1 MSCSQIRR
9 LLRSALRQSKVA
21 PRPTHRL
28 QLHELE
34 SRVTPAVAV
43 TIIADTL
50 TVPEG
55 SPAALTSSVTEATAA
70 TYDWTVTKDGGAT
83 PFATGTTADFSFTPD
98 DNGTYDVTLVIT
110 NTDAGGTTTATD
122 TETITAF
129 NVAPTAS
136 ISGPAVGVPGQPLP
150 FTLGATDPSPVDVA
164 AGFTFKIDWN
174 NDGTVDQIVS
184 GAPGTVV
191 THTYTTTG
199 TNTVS
204 LTATDKDDGTS
215 LPVTASVAI
224 KTVALMDDPLNP
236 GKKLLAVGG
245 TPGDDNIVIN
255 PGGNTGRL
263 KVMIGGQKEG
273 TFGPASRIAV
283 YGQAGNDNIQLAGAI
298 RIPAWLD
305 GGEGNDRLHGAKGN
319 DVLRGGPGD
328 DDLNGQQ
335 GDDVLIGG
343 EGADHILGGP
353 GNDLMIAG
361 TTAYDANEPAL
372 FAIVGVWGGGGTV
385 AARVSNLRTSA
396 TVPLALGGSNPTVF
410 DDGAADVLNG
420 TSGGGWIFADPTQDT
435 IAGNTKGK
443 FLNDLDSASHPGPG
457 GGNGGGNGNGHGN
470 GHH

>member
-1 MSCSQIRR
+1 
-9 LLRSALRQSKVA
+9 
-21 PRPTHRL
+21 
-28 QLHELE
+28 
-34 SRVTPAVAV
+34 V
-43 TIIADTL
+43 TIVADTL

-55 SPAALTSSVTEATAA
+55 STVALTSTVTDGVAP
-70 TYDWTVTKDGGAT
+70 TYDWSVTKDGGVT

-98 DNGTYDVTLVIT
+98 DNGTYDVTLVVT
-110 NTDAGGTTTATD
+110 DTDANGTTTVTD

-150 FTLGATDPSPVDVA
+150 FTLGATDPSAVDVA

-174 NDGTVDQIVS
+174 NDGTVDDTVT

-191 THTYTTTG
+191 THIFTNTG
-199 TNTVS
+199 TIAVS
-204 LTATDKDDGTS
+204 VTATDKDNGTS
-215 LPVTASVAI
+215 LPVTQSVEV

-245 TPGDDNIVIN
+245 TMGDDNFVLN
-255 PGGNTGRL
+255 PGGGSGKI
-263 KVMIGGQKEG
+263 KVLMGGQKLG
-273 TFGPASRIAV
+273 AFGPANRIAV
-283 YGQAGNDNIQLAGAI
+283 YGLDGNDNIQLAGAI

-343 EGADHILGGP
+343 AGADHILGGP
-353 GNDLMIAG
+353 GNDLMIGG
-361 TTAYDANEPAL
+361 TTAYDADEPSL
-372 FAIVGVWGGGGTV
+372 FAIVGVWGGGGSV
-385 AARVSNLRTSA
+385 ASRVHDLQTSA
-396 TVPLALGGSNPTVF
+396 TVPLAMGGSTPTVF
-410 DDGAADVLNG
+410 DDGAPDVLNG
-420 TSGGGWIFADPTQDT
+420 TSGGAWVFADPTQDKVL
-435 IAGNTKGK
+435 GNTKSL
-443 FLNDLDSASHPGPG
+443 FFNDLDTAGTHPGQG
-457 GGNGGGNGNGHGN
+457 GGNGSGGGNGHGH